1 MEVLRAAVADALSG
15 RREEVSDAS
24 RIVNDEVERY
34 RVASRARD
42 AAPMVSALRSRVER
56 ARQAEFD
63 RQRSKRS
70 ELSDDAV
77 GTGRLGDSGHGG
89 EAAPPTDGGTQGRGR
104 NPEGR
109 ASGRS
114 APNAV
119 RPVVGDRSVPAVARR
134 SALRLATRGS
144 PLALA
149 QARRVAGL
157 LEAIGVASSLVVV
170 ETEGDK
176 RIDVPL
182 DRLGGQGVFVKEV
195 QAGGAPGERRCRGAF
210 GQGPAGLLRPSGGRG
225 WCWARSP
232 NGPIHAMCWWVVRS
246 APSPPGRWWPPVRRG
261 GGRSSANL
269 RPDLVFTGLR
279 GNLATRLRAV
289 GTGGVAAVVV
299 AKAALDRLA
308 WAPKAGTPIEVLEP
322 EVMIPQV
329 GQGVLAVECRA
340 DDEVTHQALAA
351 IDDLAVRALVT
362 AERAFLS
369 ELGGGCTLPVG
380 AHAVF
385 AGAGT
390 EPTPGQNVCGP
401 IQLTGMLASGDGRVV
416 LRHRLFGERPEDL
429 GRAVARYLL
438 EDGGGGQFVEWELP
452 PLSRE
457 IVDMQVEG

>member
-1 MEVLRAAVADALSG
+1 MS
-15 RREEVSDAS
+15 
-24 RIVNDEVERY
+24 
-34 RVASRARD
+34 
-42 AAPMVSALRSRVER
+42 
-56 ARQAEFD
+56 
-63 RQRSKRS
+63 
-70 ELSDDAV
+70 
-77 GTGRLGDSGHGG
+77 
-89 EAAPPTDGGTQGRGR
+89 
-104 NPEGR
+104 
-109 ASGRS
+109 
-114 APNAV
+114 
-119 RPVVGDRSVPAVARR
+119 AVARR

-157 LEAIGVASSLVVV
+157 LEAIGVASLLVVV

-176 RIDVPL
+176 RVDVPL
-182 DRLGGQGVFVKEV
+182 DRLGGRGVFVKEV
-195 QAGGAPGERRCRGAF
+195 QAAVLRGSADAAGHSAKDLPASSEHLVGGLVLGAFPERADPRDVLVGGALGSLSTGSMVATGSARRRA
-210 GQGPAGLLRPSGGRG
+210 QL
-225 WCWARSP
+225 
-232 NGPIHAMCWWVVRS
+232 
-246 APSPPGRWWPPVRRG
+246 
-261 GGRSSANL
+261 ANL

-452 PLSRE
+452 PLSRV